1 MAKRYGIW
9 KKRFKSASGE
19 EKTLYYACSKRGNV
33 ICFKG
38 LSKRV
43 TELSSLSE
51 GDIMSTL
58 LNVATVMKWK
68 LIDGDTVRLDGI
80 GSFSIAVTSDG
91 FEDPKEITPN
101 RVRAS
106 KVVFIPDMSFVRLI
120 EEIDFYK

>member
-1 MAKRYGIW
+1 M
-9 KKRFKSASGE
+9 
-19 EKTLYYACSKRGNV
+19 
-33 ICFKG
+33 
-38 LSKRV
+38 
-43 TELSSLSE
+43 SE

-91 FEDPKEITPN
+91 FEDPKDITPN

-106 KVVFIPDMSFVRLI
+106 KVVFIPDRSFVRLI